1 MANYYVEYE
10 RDGLDKWCVMQ
21 AESGTVEQDKKD
33 IAYTVK
39 MYGGSVLC
47 IEKMIDMDSFG
58 RV

>member
-10 RDGLDKWCVMQ
+10 RDGLDKWCIMQ
-21 AESGTVEQDKKD
+21 AESGAVEQDKKD

-39 MYGGSVLC
+39 MYGGSVLRV
-47 IEKMIDMDSFG
+47 EKMIDMDSSR